1 MPAKTVTIE
10 NNSLSVFTVTD
21 FIFADPIGISHTAD
35 FTDILG
41 PNNFTGTTY
50 TTSTT
55 LTSGTSKSF
64 TVDYN
69 YVSTATGIYTA
80 SILINCTE
88 GLSKNVNVT
97 INVASSSIVPVT
109 ADTKYVH
116 SILPFGTVM
125 PWSGT
130 VASIPTGWQLCDGTN
145 FTPNLVN
152 QFIIG
157 AHLDVTGQAMTI
169 ITGAGTPTKI
179 GGSKDAVLYNHNHT
193 ITDPGHLHSFQS
205 SAIADT
211 AGGSGSPDG
220 SDFTGYTEY
229 SVTGITLNSSGES
242 ATDKNL
248 PPFYALAYIM
258 KTTDGSSTYIS

>member
-21 FIFADPIGISHTAD
+21 FIFADPNGIGHTAD

-50 TTSTT
+50 STSTT
-55 LTSGTSKSF
+55 LTSGTSKTF

-88 GLSKNVNVT
+88 GLSKKVNVT
-97 INVASSSIVPVT
+97 INVASSSTVPFI

-116 SILPFGTVM
+116 SILPYGTIM

-145 FTPNLVN
+145 STPNLVN

-157 AHLDVTGQAMTI
+157 ASTDDSSQAKTTVTGV
-169 ITGAGTPTKI
+169 PTKI

-211 AGGSGSPDG
+211 GGGSGSPDIP
-220 SDFTGYTEY
+220 DLTGYTEFA
-229 SVTGITLNSSGES
+229 VTGITLNSSGES

-258 KTTDGSSTYIS
+258 KMTNGSSTYIS